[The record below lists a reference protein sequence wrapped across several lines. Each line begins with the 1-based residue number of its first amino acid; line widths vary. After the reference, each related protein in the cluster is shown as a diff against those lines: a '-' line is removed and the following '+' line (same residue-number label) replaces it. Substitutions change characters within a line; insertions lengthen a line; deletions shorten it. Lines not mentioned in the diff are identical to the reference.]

1 MSRKN
6 KTLIYQNTYTPKE
19 RNMYLLGMLGQNMI
33 YNIVSTGLYFYF
45 QNVIFVPAMALGIIM
60 AVGRVWDAINDPI
73 MGTIVDRTHT
83 KWGKMRP
90 YLMFS
95 PVIIGV
101 ITILCFC
108 NGIYTQANATGK
120 VLILVWMAVSYLM
133 WDIAFTAADVPLWG
147 ITALMTDS
155 EKDRSKILSYARIA
169 AGIGGIMVLIT
180 TIGQAVGSLFQKG
193 IDTTDTVAMNNA
205 MQKGFVL
212 AAVVCTVIG
221 TVLFQCAAYTKERIS
236 LTEERHT
243 LIENIKLMWQN
254 KPYRQI
260 LISSVLRAPLQL
272 LMIVAMTLLTYYF
285 GNGNMMTALVQLVI
299 IGGAVYGGQFVAMAL
314 VPKIIEKVEKKTFYN
329 VCSAVGAIPFA
340 LIFVVYSLADPAKGG
355 LDQPLWLAIAF
366 FVFLLAGASMGAVN
380 VMQSVMIADCVDY
393 EEYVNPKGIRPD
405 GIFFSGQSF
414 CTKLGAG
421 ISTIIS
427 SLVYSYVGYS
437 DSNVEAMVSALNNGA
452 NFKTDYEPY
461 AAAMMFLVSIPPA
474 IGLLLSIIPTI
485 KYALSDK
492 EHERILEELKVRR
505 AQRAAEGGPVSPE
518 AAAEAAQA
526 EAAPAQ
532 NDASETPKE

>member
-1 MSRKN
+1 MSKKN
-6 KTLIYQNTYTPKE
+6 KTLVYSNTYTPKE

-60 AVGRVWDAINDPI
+60 AIGRVWDAINDPI
-73 MGTIVDRTHT
+73 MGTIVDRTHS
-83 KWGKMRP
+83 KWGKCRP
-90 YLMFS
+90 YLIFA
-95 PVIIGV
+95 PAVIGI

-108 NGIYTQANATGK
+108 NGIYTQASPTGQ
-120 VLILVWMAVSYLM
+120 VLILVWMAVGYLM

-155 EKDRSKILSYARIA
+155 EKDRSKILAFARIA

-180 TIGQAVGSLFQKG
+180 TIGQAIGGLFQKG

-212 AAVVCTVIG
+212 TAVVCTVIG
-221 TVLFQCAAYTKERIS
+221 TLLFQCAAYTKERVS
-236 LTEERHT
+236 QTEERHT

-260 LISSVLRAPLQL
+260 LISSILRAPLQL

-285 GNGNMMTALVQLVI
+285 GNGNMMTALLQLVI
-299 IGGAVYGGQFVAMAL
+299 IGGAVFGGQFGAMAL

-329 VCSAVGAIPFA
+329 ACSLIGAIPFV

-421 ISTIIS
+421 IATIIS
-427 SLVYSYVGYS
+427 SLVYEYVGYS
-437 DSNVEAMVSALNNGA
+437 DSNVEAMVNALNNGA
-452 NFKTDYEPY
+452 NFKTDYESY

-474 IGLLLSIIPTI
+474 IGLLLSVIPTI

-492 EHERILEELKVRR
+492 EHARMLEELKVLR
-505 AQRAAEGGPVSPE
+505 AQRAAANGETVP
-518 AAAEAAQA
+518 AADTAAESAPVQDDAQD
-526 EAAPAQ
+526 
-532 NDASETPKE
+532 NKKE